1 MELPEDVLA
10 IVRAYSKPVFPYFKE
25 YRLAMRV
32 LGMKNWK
39 ALKEKIHTN
48 PVSILPVLGVY
59 LDAFVHKKK
68 VYEER
73 ETILQNCLPEERDY
87 AVSEIH
93 NRAFYAKREEE
104 DLFWALVR
112 LLYGDG
118 KSYWDIREDQIR
130 NL

>member
-10 IVRAYSKPVFPYFKE
+10 IVRDYSKPMFKYFKE

-48 PVSILPVLGVY
+48 PVVILPALGVY

-68 VYEER
+68 VYQER
-73 ETILQNCLPEERDY
+73 DLILQKQRLPEDY
-87 AVSEIH
+87 EVIEIH
-93 NRAFYAKREEE
+93 NRFFYAKRTEE
-104 DLFWALVR
+104 DVFWALVR

-118 KSYWDIREDQIR
+118 KSYWDFKEEQLRD
-130 NL
+130 L